1 MIEHHKKNI
10 QKNQYIMSH
19 VGPDK
24 LLTINT
30 ISYILEHMAVKLGQL
45 LVASS
50 IISEEQLKQA
60 LGIQKKEGGRLGT
73 NLVRLGFVTED
84 KLVAFLSKQ
93 FGVPAI
99 NLGEYKID
107 GAVLKLIPSDMAKK
121 YLIMP
126 VARVGATLTVAM
138 ADPSNVFAIDDV
150 KFMTG
155 YNVEV
160 VVSSESSI
168 IGSITAHYLGKGN
181 GALATSP
188 AAPAA
193 SMQIQAK
200 DYTMSD
206 DDLSGGFD
214 PASFEESPSVNVD
227 DFDKIVGSAL
237 DNVDVMEEK
246 EEGEVIKEVEA
257 PIVKLVNGIFVN
269 AIKSGASDIHVEP
282 YEHSLRVRYRV
293 DGVMYTVMNLPTKI
307 KAALTSRIKIM
318 SKLDIAERRLPQDG
332 RIKLKLGKKRDI
344 DFRVSVLPCLFG
356 EKTVLRLLDKGTL
369 QVDLTKL
376 GFEQAALDDF
386 MDALNKPYGMILN
399 TGPTGSGK
407 TTTLYSALNYLNK
420 PDTNI
425 MTAEDPVEFNFM
437 GINQVQVKEEIGL
450 TFAAA
455 LRSFLRQDPDI
466 IMVGEIR
473 DFETAEIGV
482 KAALTGHLVLSTL
495 HTNDAPGTISR
506 LLNMGIEPF
515 LVSSAVILILAQRL
529 ARKICQQCKEE
540 EKIPPAA
547 LISAGFS
554 EEEAKNVK
562 CYKGKGCP
570 TCNGTG
576 YKGRVALYEVM
587 PIKDELKELIL
598 EGASTAEIKKGA
610 IRLGMKT
617 LRMSGI
623 TKVAEGVTTMEEIM
637 RVTFGD

>member
-1 MIEHHKKNI
+1 
-10 QKNQYIMSH
+10 
-19 VGPDK
+19 
-24 LLTINT
+24 
-30 ISYILEHMAVKLGQL
+30 MAVKLGQL
-45 LVASS
+45 LIASS
-50 IISEEQLKQA
+50 IISEDQLKQA
-60 LGIQKKEGGRLGT
+60 LNVQKKEGGRLGT
-73 NLVRLGFVTED
+73 NLIKLGFVDED
-84 KLVAFLSKQ
+84 GLVSFLSKQ
-93 FGVPAI
+93 YGVPSI
-99 NLGEYKID
+99 NLSEYKVD
-107 GAVLKLIPSDMAKK
+107 TNVLKLIPSDMAKK

-126 VARVGATLTVAM
+126 VARVGATLTIAM

-160 VVSSESSI
+160 VVAGESSI
-168 IGSITAHYLGKGN
+168 IRSITIHYYGKGESM
-181 GALATSP
+181 AASP
-188 AAPAA
+188 AAAA
-193 SMQIQAK
+193 TSSSIQAK
-200 DYTMSD
+200 DYTLGD
-206 DDLSGGFD
+206 EDLSGDRTFD
-214 PASFEESPSVNVD
+214 ESSFDEGPSVNVD
-227 DFDKIVGSAL
+227 EFDKIVGSAL
-237 DNVDVMEEK
+237 DNVDVLEEK
-246 EEGEVIKEVEA
+246 EDSEIVRDVEA

-282 YEHSLRVRYRV
+282 YENSLRVRYRV

-307 KAALTSRIKIM
+307 RAALTSRIKIM
-318 SKLDIAERRLPQDG
+318 SRLDIAERRLPQDG

-356 EKTVLRLLDKGTL
+356 EKTVLRLLDKANL

-386 MDALNKPYGMILN
+386 MSSLNKPYGMLLV

-450 TFAAA
+450 TFASS

-495 HTNDAPGTISR
+495 HTNDAPGTVSR

-515 LVSSAVILILAQRL
+515 LVSSSVILIMAQRL
-529 ARKICQQCKEE
+529 ARKICTQCKEE
-540 EKIPPAA
+540 EKIPPPA
-547 LISAGFS
+547 LINVGFTA
-554 EEEAKNVK
+554 EEINTVK

-570 TCNGTG
+570 ACNGTG
-576 YKGRVALYEVM
+576 YKGRIALYEVM
-587 PIKDELKELIL
+587 PIKEELKELIL
-598 EGASTAEIKKGA
+598 EGASTTELKKAA
-610 IRLGMKT
+610 IRHGMKT
-617 LRMSGI
+617 LRMSGL
-623 TKVAEGVTTMEEIM
+623 TKVAEGVTTIEEVM
-637 RVTFGD
+637 RVTFND

>member
-1 MIEHHKKNI
+1 MKGLCFPGKRFIDNASNFI
-10 QKNQYIMSH
+10 YFI
-19 VGPDK
+19 P
-24 LLTINT
+24 
-30 ISYILEHMAVKLGQL
+30 MAVKLGQL
-45 LVASS
+45 LIASS

-60 LGIQKKEGGRLGT
+60 LNTQRKEGGRLGT
-73 NLVRLGFVTED
+73 NLVKLGFLTEE

-93 FGVPAI
+93 YGVPSI
-99 NLGEYKID
+99 NLSDYKID
-107 GAVLKLIPSDMAKK
+107 PSVLKLIPSDMAKK

-126 VARVGATLTVAM
+126 IARVGATLTVAM

-160 VVSSESSI
+160 VVSSESAI
-168 IGSITAHYLGKGN
+168 IGAISGYYLGRGDSMLTPA
-181 GALATSP
+181 GSTA
-188 AAPAA
+188 AAPSAQ
-193 SMQIQAK
+193 SMAIQAK
-200 DYTMSD
+200 DYTLSD
-206 DDLSGGFD
+206 EDMTGGNFD
-214 PASFEESPSVNVD
+214 AGSFDEGPSVNVD

-237 DNVDVMEEK
+237 DNVDVLEEK
-246 EEGEVIKEVEA
+246 EDSELVREVEA

-269 AIKSGASDIHVEP
+269 AIKTGASDIHIEP
-282 YEHSLRVRYRV
+282 YEQSLRVRYRV

-307 KAALTSRIKIM
+307 KAALTSRVKIM

-356 EKTVLRLLDKGTL
+356 EKTVLRLLDKANL

-386 MDALNKPYGMILN
+386 MEALNKPYGMILV

-407 TTTLYSALNYLNK
+407 TTTLYSALNHLNK

-450 TFAAA
+450 TFASA

-515 LVSSAVILILAQRL
+515 LVSSSVILILAQRL
-529 ARKICQQCKEE
+529 ARRICQKCKEE
-540 EKIPPAA
+540 EKFPLSA
-547 LISAGFS
+547 LTRVGFS
-554 EEEAKNVK
+554 EEEAKTVV

-570 TCNGTG
+570 ACNGTG

-587 PIKDELKELIL
+587 LIKDELKELIL
-598 EGASTAEIKKGA
+598 EGASTSEIKKAA

-617 LRMSGI
+617 LRMSGVA
-623 TKVAEGVTTMEEIM
+623 KVAEGVTTIEEIL